1 MYAIGHC
8 KGVVKTRFWH
18 WPNGRAVTETE
29 MAVCCVHCLLAPMGA
44 GDRETRVCSR
54 PDGSTAM
61 VANDASE
68 AIYRN
73 HILAALPIAEIEL
86 LRPHLSHMTMVSGQ
100 VLHEANSPI
109 TDVFFIENGVI
120 SLTADTR
127 DQGRVE
133 VGLLGREGFAGASVI
148 LNADPWSVH
157 RAFSQVPG
165 EVYRMSSTALR
176 SAVEQSES
184 LRHRCLRHVEML
196 MVQTSQVAACNA
208 RHNLPERLARWLL
221 MVRDRTDSDNLPMT
235 QEFLSVM
242 LGVRRPGVSVAASTL
257 QAAGLVRILRG
268 HVLILDHDGL
278 TTAACD
284 CYRIIQQNRDRI
296 LEYHRHRY
304 GSVQP
309 LIRYRTDSL
318 ACDPSR

>member
-1 MYAIGHC
+1 
-8 KGVVKTRFWH
+8 
-18 WPNGRAVTETE
+18 
-29 MAVCCVHCLLAPMGA
+29 
-44 GDRETRVCSR
+44 
-54 PDGSTAM
+54 M

-68 AIYRN
+68 AVYRN

-86 LRPHLSHMTMVSGQ
+86 LRPHLSRMTMVSGQ

-120 SLTADTR
+120 SLTADTH

-235 QEFLSVM
+235 
-242 LGVRRPGVSVAASTL
+242 
-257 QAAGLVRILRG
+257 
-268 HVLILDHDGL
+268 
-278 TTAACD
+278 
-284 CYRIIQQNRDRI
+284 
-296 LEYHRHRY
+296 
-304 GSVQP
+304 
-309 LIRYRTDSL
+309 
-318 ACDPSR
+318 

>member
-1 MYAIGHC
+1 
-8 KGVVKTRFWH
+8 
-18 WPNGRAVTETE
+18 
-29 MAVCCVHCLLAPMGA
+29 MA
-44 GDRETRVCSR
+44 
-54 PDGSTAM
+54 
-61 VANDASE
+61 ANDASQ
-68 AIYRN
+68 AVYRN
-73 HILAALPIAEIEL
+73 HILAALPISEIEL
-86 LRPHLSHMTMVSGQ
+86 LRPHLSHATMVSGQ

-109 TDVFFIENGVI
+109 GDVFFIENGVV
-120 SLTADTR
+120 SLAADTH

-157 RAFSQVPG
+157 RAFTQVAG
-165 EVYRMSSTALR
+165 NAYRMSAAALR

-221 MVRDRTDSDNLPMT
+221 MVRDRIDSDNLPMT

-242 LGVRRPGVSVAASTL
+242 LGVRRSGVSVAASTL
-257 QAAGLVRILRG
+257 QAGGLIRVLRG

-278 TTAACD
+278 AAAACD

-296 LEYHRHRY
+296 F
-304 GSVQP
+304 GMKN
-309 LIRYRTDSL
+309 
-318 ACDPSR
+318 